1 MKTDSIFI
9 RLTPELKQ
17 RLQELADKD
26 KRTLSDYVRLI
37 LTDYIKRKENEKKDW
52 KKKCPML

>member
-37 LTDYIKRKENEKKDW
+37 LTDYIKRKENEKKD
-52 KKKCPML
+52 